1 MKNRSCDKCLKTLE
15 RMKGFLEGILAYV
28 LVRNSGCY
36 LIAASSNKLVK
47 AGYAT

>member
-1 MKNRSCDKCLKTLE
+1 VSSNGKGQFLKSE
-15 RMKGFLEGILAYV
+15 SDQPVARFDDENFS

-36 LIAASSNKLVK
+36 LIAASSNNLVK